1 MVGVVCVAGGVDGG
15 CVVSFDVAGVL
26 MVAAG
31 GVAGGGVTFAG
42 DVWSDP
48 VGFSFTC
55 CSWSDCSQFG
65 WWPSVHFQAG

>member
-1 MVGVVCVAGGVDGG
+1 MGVVCVAGGVGGG
-15 CVVSFDVAGVL
+15 CVLSFVVAGVV

-31 GVAGGGVTFAG
+31 GVAGGGVTIAG

-55 CSWSDCSQFG
+55 
-65 WWPSVHFQAG
+65 